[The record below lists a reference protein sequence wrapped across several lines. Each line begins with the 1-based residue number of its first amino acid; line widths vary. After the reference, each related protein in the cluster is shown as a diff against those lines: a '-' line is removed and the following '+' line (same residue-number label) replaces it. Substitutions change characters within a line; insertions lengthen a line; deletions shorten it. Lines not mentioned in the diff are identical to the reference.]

1 MSVTTPTTTTNGSKT
16 ALNKD
21 GSPRKKAQYIPRT
34 PEEIAFSS
42 CNNILKRLPEDKRG
56 RVMRSL
62 TALHS
67 AS

>member
-1 MSVTTPTTTTNGSKT
+1 MSLPTATTTPATTGK
-16 ALNKD
+16 K
-21 GSPRKKAQYIPRT
+21 PRKVAERIPRS
-34 PEEIAFSS
+34 PEEVAFSS
-42 CNNILKRLPEDKRG
+42 CNNILKRLPEEKRG